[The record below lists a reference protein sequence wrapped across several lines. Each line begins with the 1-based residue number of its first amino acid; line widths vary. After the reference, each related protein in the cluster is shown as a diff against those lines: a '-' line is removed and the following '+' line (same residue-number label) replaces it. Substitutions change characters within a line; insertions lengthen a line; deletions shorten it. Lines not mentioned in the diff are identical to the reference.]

1 MMKTRLSL
9 RLIKDLYTGKM
20 TVGGKTVPA
29 VVKFTIKASYNG
41 KVEDTVEGIVE
52 VKDISGTWVAPTA
65 TTLSLSDKSVEYNVS
80 TGFAWNDLAGK
91 TMWKD
96 GAVVAG
102 TGSNGFANS
111 VTNPS

>member
-1 MMKTRLSL
+1 MYKRQ
-9 RLIKDLYTGKM
+9 
-20 TVGGKTVPA
+20 
-29 VVKFTIKASYNG
+29 
-41 KVEDTVEGIVE
+41 
-52 VKDISGTWVAPTA
+52 
-65 TTLSLSDKSVEYNVS
+65 EYNVS

-111 VTNPS
+111 VTNPCLLYTSHL

>member
-1 MMKTRLSL
+1 MCIRD
-9 RLIKDLYTGKM
+9 R
-20 TVGGKTVPA
+20 
-29 VVKFTIKASYNG
+29 
-41 KVEDTVEGIVE
+41 
-52 VKDISGTWVAPTA
+52 
-65 TTLSLSDKSVEYNVS
+65 YNVS

-111 VTNPS
+111 VTNPLDIYGLACLLYTSHINGSLHVSHAYRIV

>member
-1 MMKTRLSL
+1 MELGVRLQ
-9 RLIKDLYTGKM
+9 RLFL
-20 TVGGKTVPA
+20 
-29 VVKFTIKASYNG
+29 
-41 KVEDTVEGIVE
+41 
-52 VKDISGTWVAPTA
+52 
-65 TTLSLSDKSVEYNVS
+65 LSDKSVEYNVS

-111 VTNPS
+111 VTNPLDIYGLAAPVFEFKEAARQLICLFDDAMKGDLYSRR